1 MVRDAAQLLNCE
13 ISSVVVREDI
23 RGDMECDEVRGQF
36 PILGQRVHS
45 KPLVYLDSAAT
56 AQKPQC
62 VIDAESEF
70 YRTINAGVHRG
81 AHELAARST
90 EAFELARAKVAKLV
104 GANVQEGG
112 EELVVS
118 AGATA
123 SLNLLATAF
132 TNASLRRGSERG
144 SAAAKRFALK
154 PGDEIVVSKAEH
166 HSVLLPFQELAAR
179 TGATFKWLDLTEDGR
194 VRTDNLD
201 EVICERTKVVA
212 LTHVGN
218 VTGAI
223 TDIAPIIRRAHEMGA
238 LFVLDACQSVPHLN
252 IDLHALDVDF
262 AAFSAHKMYGP
273 TGVGFLYGKRELLEA
288 LPPASF
294 GGSMVELAWMDQPA
308 QYMMPPAKFEAGTQ
322 PVAQV
327 VAAGV
332 AAEWMMNIG
341 LDAIEAHERELTA
354 QLLKIGDIEGIRI
367 LGPCENMNRIG
378 TVAFDV
384 AGVHPHDVGQFID
397 AQGIAIRV
405 GHHCAQPVH
414 RHFGLYASNR
424 ASLGVYNTVED
435 VQALVETLGKVR
447 GFFGA

>member
-1 MVRDAAQLLNCE
+1 MIDFDKVRAE
-13 ISSVVVREDI
+13 
-23 RGDMECDEVRGQF
+23 F
-36 PILGQRVHS
+36 PILDQQVHGR
-45 KPLVYLDSAAT
+45 PLVYLDSAAT

-90 EAFELARAKVAKLV
+90 MAFEDARSKVARLV
-104 GANVQEGG
+104 GANAAEG
-112 EELVVS
+112 EEEVVVTS
-118 AGATA
+118 GATA
-123 SLNLLATAF
+123 GLNLLATAF
-132 TNASLRRGSERG
+132 GNASLGRGG
-144 SAAAKRFALK
+144 AAAARFALK

-179 TGATFKWLDLTEDGR
+179 TGATFKWLDLDDEGR
-194 VRTDNLD
+194 VRVDEAR
-201 EVICERTKVVA
+201 EVITERTKVVA
-212 LTHVGN
+212 VTHVAN

-223 TDIAPIIRRAHEMGA
+223 TDIAPLVSRAHEVGA
-238 LFVLDACQSVPHLN
+238 VFVLDACQSVPHLAV
-252 IDLHALDVDF
+252 DFHALDVDF
-262 AAFSAHKMYGP
+262 AAWSAHKMYGP

-288 LPPASF
+288 LPPANF

-308 QYMMPPAKFEAGTQ
+308 QYMVPPARFEAGTQ

-332 AAEWMMNIG
+332 AADWMMDIG
-341 LDAIEAHERELTA
+341 LGNIEAHERQIAAE
-354 QLLKIGDIEGIRI
+354 LLKIGDIDGVRV
-367 LGPCENMNRIG
+367 LGPRENAGRIG

-414 RHFGLYASNR
+414 RHFGIYASNR
-424 ASLGVYNTVED
+424 ASSGVYNSVEGAR
-435 VQALVETLGKVR
+435 ALVEALGKVR
-447 GFFGA
+447 AFFGA